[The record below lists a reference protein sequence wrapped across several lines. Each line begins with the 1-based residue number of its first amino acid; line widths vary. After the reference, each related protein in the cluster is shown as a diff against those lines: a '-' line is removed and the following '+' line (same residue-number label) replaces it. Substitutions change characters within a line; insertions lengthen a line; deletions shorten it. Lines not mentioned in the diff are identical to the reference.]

1 MGTRM
6 HHSMH
11 YFQQSNNW
19 TVYFINKIIEILVL
33 EK

>member
-1 MGTRM
+1 
-6 HHSMH
+6 MH